1 MPGPNA
7 VIASATKKFQAAL
20 PPNIQMDDK
29 TSQAF
34 MLAVIIVMVC
44 LLVSCISSSIWSSMK
59 SSSSEEFKNVEQRK
73 QRTLRR
79 F

>member
-1 MPGPNA
+1 MPANA
-7 VIASATKKFQAAL
+7 FIDSATKKFQAAL

-29 TSQAF
+29 TSQTF

-44 LLVSCISSSIWSSMK
+44 LLVSCISSSIWSSIR
-59 SSSSEEFKNVEQRK
+59 SSSSEEFKNVEQKK
-73 QRTLRR
+73 QRTHYRR